1 MNVSDGYGGYEIYYV
16 NDYYYYFEFQKTN
29 NTHYMVI
36 EYSLG
41 STTASYLIFD
51 NTRKGKY
58 DEPSDTPGNNPE
70 KDPNYTIIIV
80 VSSVIGFIV
89 IVAVLFL
96 IIKYRNKF
104 PCCHK
109 IDSND
114 IISSNNKEQDKFL
127 EWSKFWA

>member
-1 MNVSDGYGGYEIYYV
+1 MHLIW
-16 NDYYYYFEFQKTN
+16 
-29 NTHYMVI
+29 
-36 EYSLG
+36 
-41 STTASYLIFD
+41 YLIILE
-51 NTRKGKY
+51 KG
-58 DEPSDTPGNNPE
+58 DTPGNNPE

-80 VSSVIGFIV
+80 VSSVVGFIV

-96 IIKYRNKF
+96 VIKYRNKF

-127 EWSKFWA
+127 EWLNFDLKKIYLFSYG